1 MERFTNSLR
10 SSVDHEDWYVA
21 LAAALALPDICGALI
36 TPKAGNRAR
45 YTAWFDAW
53 MAHHYTFN
61 LPGIGV
67 HCMLSGDE
75 CYQLRCSYLHAG
87 QDDIAG
93 RGARKILDRFKFVE
107 PIPGSYIHGNQNGA
121 TLQLQVD
128 VFCYEMLNAVD
139 NWARNV
145 AEDAEIQARM
155 RELLKIHKLDP
166 YNIAI

>member
-36 TPKAGNRAR
+36 TPNAGNKAR
-45 YTAWFDAW
+45 YTAWFDVW

-61 LPGIGV
+61 LPAIGP
-67 HCMLSGDE
+67 HCMLTGDE

-93 RGARKILDRFKFVE
+93 RGSRKILDRFRFVE
-107 PIPGSYIHGNQNGA
+107 PLPNLHIHCNQSGG

-128 VFCYEMLNAVD
+128 EFCYEMLNAVD
-139 NWARNV
+139 NWAYNV

-155 RELLKIHKLDP
+155 RELLLIHKLDP
-166 YNIAI
+166 CNISI